1 MGSKGYGCI
10 GRYRWGWGNRYG
22 WEQGGWRSMGVKDM
36 DVVADMEGGGAMD
49 MGGDKNGRHGW
60 Q

>member
-1 MGSKGYGCI
+1 
-10 GRYRWGWGNRYG
+10 
-22 WEQGGWRSMGVKDM
+22 MGVKDM